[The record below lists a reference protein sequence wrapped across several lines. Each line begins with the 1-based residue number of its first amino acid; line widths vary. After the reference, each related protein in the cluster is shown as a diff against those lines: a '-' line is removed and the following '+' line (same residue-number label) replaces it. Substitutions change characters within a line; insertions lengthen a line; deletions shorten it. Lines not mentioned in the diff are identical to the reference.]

1 VPPEFRPGPDG
12 SAGALAIAGPGAILR
27 AMPLDELI
35 GGLVSATSEA
45 VAATAGAVADAA
57 TTAGES
63 ATAAATAAG
72 EAATTA
78 AAPAPSAGIEVGI
91 PLILGM
97 PAVQRA
103 RRRLR
108 RWWWTMLAV
117 AIAIGL
123 TTGVLLGALGVWW
136 WHRHMTA
143 EAVVV
148 ATVPWATLDAVRDRP
163 FTAKLPGLTATLS
176 EVQVTGWQGAELTV
190 TGRLTLDAVLAKPV
204 TATVVVSGIP
214 VVHERAIYLA
224 KVQVRVPE
232 GLGGALDLPTT
243 RRLLNDA
250 IGAWTADHPVARI
263 PPAVDLVAPVIG
275 FAGSDA
281 GLRIHMHRP

>member
-1 VPPEFRPGPDG
+1 
-12 SAGALAIAGPGAILR
+12 
-27 AMPLDELI
+27 MPLDDLI

-45 VAATAGAVADAA
+45 VAATAGAVAEAA
-57 TTAGES
+57 TSAVTAAGES
-63 ATAAATAAG
+63 ATAAASAAG

-78 AAPAPSAGIEVGI
+78 AAPAPSVGIEVGI
-91 PLILGM
+91 PLLLGM
-97 PAVQRA
+97 PGVQAA

-117 AIAIGL
+117 AIATGL
-123 TTGVLLGALGVWW
+123 LTGVILGALGVWW

-148 ATVPWATLDAVRDRP
+148 ATVPWATLDAVRERP
-163 FTAKLPGLTATLS
+163 FTARLPGLTATLTD
-176 EVQVTGWQGAELTV
+176 VQVTGWQGAELTV
-190 TGRLTLDAVLAKPV
+190 AGRLTLDAVLAKPV

-214 VVHERAIYLA
+214 VVHERGIYLA

-232 GLGGALDLPTT
+232 GLGGALDLPAT

-263 PPAVDLVAPVIG
+263 PPAVDLIAPVIG